1 VTTEKTS
8 KVISSPS
15 LTPKR
20 AEYGSLNWYLIGLD
34 VMLGMDI
41 LDFLRALFSPTGFAP
56 IVPTFFPPEIPS
68 TTPGYHPVA
77 QSQAYEEMHEKVAS
91 GERHYETIGSPPPVH
106 VEPMEEGPKKE
117 ATKAAYEEYAAI
129 RMHQENQREVFT
141 SANAIATPQPV
152 VDRPATPAPPT
163 TPTPTPTPDSSA
175 PPQFYTAYDANDA
188 RQAAYRNRE

>member
-1 VTTEKTS
+1 MSKVVSSPVLTS
-8 KVISSPS
+8 K
-15 LTPKR
+15 TR
-20 AEYGSLNWYLIGLD
+20 AEPGTLDWYLIGLQ
-34 VMLGMDI
+34 VMLGMD
-41 LDFLRALFSPTGFAP
+41 LFDFLRMFFASSKEKK
-56 IVPTFFPPEIPS
+56 VVATFFPPEMPS

-117 ATKAAYEEYAAI
+117 ATKAAYEEYAAS

-141 SANAIATPQPV
+141 SANAIASPQPK

-175 PPQFYTAYDANDA
+175 PPQFYSAYDANDA
-188 RQAAYRNRE
+188 RQAAYMNRE